1 MGLFC
6 DVGREKSENMKKR
19 YTLTIEILIAV
30 IFGIIGG
37 IIFVCCYE
45 KKLPTQGV
53 GSLADWVSGLATAF
67 ALIFAYVEIKN
78 SREQFEKEHKPQLM
92 VYTGW
97 KDTLFLKKNKNEV
110 GSYDRKLDLPGI
122 QLHIIPV
129 NKGLATGIYRY
140 LDICRR
146 KNLKEVS
153 FLVKKARNNN
163 IDIEGIDKLANLI
176 CYDPA
181 DVGQDDRN
189 YDGTGMSLLY
199 PDNNGLFQTIESNHV
214 GKIINKKQDD
224 IVNKLGINVYE
235 DVLEVIYIDPNMRI
249 YPFEVEPYKK
259 PESTVEISGIE

>member
-1 MGLFC
+1 
-6 DVGREKSENMKKR
+6 MKKR

-37 IIFVCCYE
+37 ILFVLVYE
-45 KKLPTQGV
+45 KQLPIQGV
-53 GSLADWVSGLATAF
+53 GSLADWASGLATAF

-78 SREQFEKEHKPQLM
+78 SREQFEKEHQPQLM

-97 KDTLFLKKNKNEV
+97 KDTLFLKKNKI
-110 GSYDRKLDLPGI
+110 GSYDRELDLPGV

-140 LDICRR
+140 LGICKRE
-146 KNLKEVS
+146 NLKEVS
-153 FLVKKARNNN
+153 SLVKKAQNNN
-163 IDIEGIDKLANLI
+163 IDIEGIDRLANLI
-176 CYDPA
+176 CYDPV

-189 YDGTGMSLLY
+189 YDGTGLSLLY
-199 PDNNGLFQTIESNHV
+199 PDNNELFRTIESNHV

-235 DVLEVIYIDPNMRI
+235 GVLEVIYIDPNMRI
-249 YPFEVEPYKK
+249 YPFEVKPYKE
-259 PESTVEISGIE
+259 PESMVEIRLPNKGKNL